1 MPKLTALIADRIE
14 QLRNCGLALPKSANA
29 KRLLSLRS
37 EDDFIDE
44 ETREPGENLI
54 GLVLFFLV
62 SESLL
67 RESTVPV
74 GSRGFHLDYECIYGD
89 GDYASL
95 VKQFAF
101 LAGVES
107 AVSYI
112 RDWVDVPRNE
122 VFLKFNFKGK
132 EYYLRPKVDRD
143 WADQET
149 LDTVM
154 RLFTRRGYR
163 FYRLLDTVIIF
174 LKNSTAKRIY
184 ELAPKI
190 ELEPFEV

>member
-1 MPKLTALIADRIE
+1 MPKLTALIADCIE

-44 ETREPGENLI
+44 ETGEPRENLI
-54 GLVLFFLV
+54 GFVLFFLV
-62 SESLL
+62 SENLL

-74 GSRGFHLDYECIYGD
+74 GSRGFHLDYECINGH
-89 GDYASL
+89 GDYVSL

-101 LAGVES
+101 VAGMES
-107 AVSYI
+107 AVSDI

-122 VFLKFNFKGK
+122 VFLKFDFKGK
-132 EYYLRPKVDRD
+132 EYYFRPKVDRD

-149 LDTVM
+149 IDAVM

-163 FYRLLDTVIIF
+163 FYRLSDNVILF

-184 ELAPKI
+184 EFAPNI
-190 ELEPFEV
+190 ALEPFEV